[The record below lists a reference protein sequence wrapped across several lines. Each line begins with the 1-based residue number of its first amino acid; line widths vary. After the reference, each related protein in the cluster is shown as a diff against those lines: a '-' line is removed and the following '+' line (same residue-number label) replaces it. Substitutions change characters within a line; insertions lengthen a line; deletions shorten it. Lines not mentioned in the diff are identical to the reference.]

1 MNKLTKVLVGVGVV
15 GVTVAVAVV
24 VKKRNERKYIEQ
36 PVNVAAEA
44 VKIQHEDDTVL
55 ERIKAAATKK
65 AIKILAWAAIH
76 QKEIESL
83 SLLLG
88 LIGGI
93 FSVIN
98 AVKEYAFGKKL
109 HAKLNRIQ
117 QQLDTLV
124 SIHYYNF

>member
-1 MNKLTKVLVGVGVV
+1 MNNLTKALIGVGVV
-15 GVTVAVAVV
+15 GVTVAVAVA
-24 VKKRNERKYIEQ
+24 VKKHNEKRYIEQ
-36 PVNVAAEA
+36 TTDVAAEA
-44 VKIQHEDDTVL
+44 VKIQHQDDTVV
-55 ERIKAAATKK
+55 EKIKAAATKK
-65 AIKILAWAAIH
+65 AIRILAWVAIH

-109 HAKLNRIQ
+109 HAKLDRIQ
-117 QQLDTLV
+117 KQLDSIT

>member
-15 GVTVAVAVV
+15 GVTVAVAVA

-36 PVNVAAEA
+36 PLNVAAEA
-44 VKIQHEDDTVL
+44 VKVQHKDDTVV
-55 ERIKAAATKK
+55 EKIKAAATKK
-65 AIKILAWAAIH
+65 AIRILAWAAIH

-88 LIGGI
+88 LVGGI

-98 AVKEYAFGKKL
+98 ALKEYAFGKKL

-117 QQLDTLV
+117 EQLDTFASV
-124 SIHYYNF
+124 HFYNF